1 MKLID
6 YQNHFYNGNDLIYS
20 ARQEGKEERILF
32 RNGIQFTEKQAK
44 LYKRINNPLPKCSI
58 R

>member
-1 MKLID
+1 MTLKDI
-6 YQNHFYNGNDLIYS
+6 QTHFDNGSDVIYS

-44 LYKRINNPLPKCSI
+44 LYKRINNPLPI
-58 R
+58 I